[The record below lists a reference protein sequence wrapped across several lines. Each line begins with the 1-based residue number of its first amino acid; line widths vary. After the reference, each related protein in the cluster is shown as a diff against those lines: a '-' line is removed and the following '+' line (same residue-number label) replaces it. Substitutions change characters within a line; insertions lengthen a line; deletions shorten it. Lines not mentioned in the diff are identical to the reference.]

1 MLKLSNLS
9 GSCLSASHY
18 LFADIKKVPL
28 QDFECMP
35 FNPMDNFP
43 ETFRRQICSINRAP
57 LEYKELQRNN
67 HPNVSREL
75 EKRSSPL
82 TTDTS
87 VTHYRSMYFL
97 NKNYIFSILMDRLA
111 YFLCVLIWIIGLT
124 TDKAISIH
132 LIGGLDP

>member
-1 MLKLSNLS
+1 MLILSNLS
-9 GSCLSASHY
+9 RSCLSASY
-18 LFADIKKVPL
+18 SFSTDKKKVPL
-28 QDFECMP
+28 QDFDCMP

-57 LEYKELQRNN
+57 LAYKELRRNN

-87 VTHYRSMYFL
+87 VTHYRSMYF
-97 NKNYIFSILMDRLA
+97 
-111 YFLCVLIWIIGLT
+111 
-124 TDKAISIH
+124 
-132 LIGGLDP
+132 